1 VKYIHLRYSF
11 LNLWNSFAIV
21 SIWKYKEE
29 IMDFRYFEWDERFAN
44 NKGRSPFD
52 TLWDLFQQLLTI
64 ASGDVSQALQWLTE
78 LDKEYDITDQ
88 FDEGYSLGDF
98 IEELQDRGYI
108 QKDQDG
114 DALIMTK
121 KSERSL
127 RKRSLEEIFKNLDKG
142 GVGSH
147 KTPHT
152 GKGMERQPETRKW
165 NPGDDIGQIDSVGT
179 MLNMLNHSSIDAFNL
194 QEDDLEVYEKDH
206 YTSVATVLLIDLSH
220 SMILYGEDRITPA
233 KKVAMALSELIMNNY
248 AKDSLDIVAFGNEAW
263 QISVDDLPYLKVG
276 PYHTNTKQGLEMA
289 RHILQRKKYANKQ
302 IFMITDGKP
311 SCMIENGKFYKNS
324 FGLDRKIVNKVL
336 DEAVKCR
343 RDQITITTFMIAQ
356 DPYLQ
361 SFVREMTEANK
372 GKAYF
377 ASLDDL
383 GGYIF
388 EDYIRNR
395 KKNVK

>member
-1 VKYIHLRYSF
+1 
-11 LNLWNSFAIV
+11 
-21 SIWKYKEE
+21 
-29 IMDFRYFEWDERFAN
+29 MDFKYFEWDERFARN
-44 NKGRSPFD
+44 SKKAPFD

-64 ASGDVSQALQWLTE
+64 GSGDVSQALKWLTE
-78 LDKEYDITDQ
+78 LDNEYDITNQ
-88 FDEGYSLGDF
+88 FEDDYSLSDF
-98 IEELQDRGYI
+98 IEELRERGYI
-108 QKDQDG
+108 QKDGQG
-114 DALIMTK
+114 TGLIMTRK
-121 KSERSL
+121 TERSL
-127 RKRSLEEIFKNLDKG
+127 RKKSLEEIFKHLEKG
-142 GVGSH
+142 GMGGH
-147 KTPHT
+147 KTPYS
-152 GKGMERQPETRKW
+152 GKGLERQPETRKW
-165 NPGDDIGQIDSVGT
+165 NQGDDIGQIDSVST

-194 QEDDLEVYEKDH
+194 QEDDLEVYETDH
-206 YTSVATVLLIDLSH
+206 YSSVATVLLIDLSH

-248 AKDSLDIVAFGNEAW
+248 ANDSLDIVAFGNEAW

-276 PYHTNTKQGLEMA
+276 PYHTNTKQGLELA
-289 RHILQRKKYANKQ
+289 RHLLQRKKYANKQ

-311 SCMIENGKFYKNS
+311 SCMIENGKLYKNS

-377 ASLDDL
+377 ASLDNL

-388 EDYIRNR
+388 EDYIQNR

>member
-1 VKYIHLRYSF
+1 
-11 LNLWNSFAIV
+11 
-21 SIWKYKEE
+21 
-29 IMDFRYFEWDERFAN
+29 MDFRYFEWDERYN
-44 NKGRSPFD
+44 PKKGKSSFD
-52 TLWDLFQQLLTI
+52 SLWDLFQQLLTI
-64 ASGDVSQALQWLTE
+64 ASGDVSQALKWLAE
-78 LDKEYDITDQ
+78 LDKQYKITDQ
-88 FDEGYSLGDF
+88 FEDDYGLGDF
-98 IEELQDRGYI
+98 IQEMMDRGYLENN
-108 QKDQDG
+108 DD
-114 DALIMTK
+114 
-121 KSERSL
+121 KSQVVITRKTERSL
-127 RKRSLEEIFKNLDKG
+127 RQKSLEDVFKSLDKG
-142 GVGSH
+142 GFGDH
-147 KTPHT
+147 KTQHT
-152 GKGMERQPETRKW
+152 GRGLERQPETRRW
-165 NPGDDIGQIDSVGT
+165 NKNDDIGQIDTVKT
-179 MLNMLNHSSIDAFNL
+179 MLNMFQHSTLDILNLH
-194 QEDDLEVYEKDH
+194 EDDLEVYESDH

-263 QISVDDLPYLKVG
+263 QIAVEDLPYLKVG
-276 PYHTNTKQGLEMA
+276 PYHTNTKQGLEVA
-289 RHILQRKKYANKQ
+289 RHILQRRKYANKQ

-311 SCMIENGKFYKNS
+311 SCMMENGRLYKNS

-343 RDQITITTFMIAQ
+343 RDKINITTFMIAS

-395 KKNVK
+395 RKNVK

>member
-1 VKYIHLRYSF
+1 MH
-11 LNLWNSFAIV
+11 
-21 SIWKYKEE
+21 
-29 IMDFRYFEWDERFAN
+29 FRYFEWDERFA
-44 NKGRSPFD
+44 KQQGKSPFD

-64 ASGDVSQALQWLTE
+64 SSGDVSKALKWLTD
-78 LDKEYDITDQ
+78 LDDEHSITDQ
-88 FDEGYSLGDF
+88 FEDGYGLSDF
-98 IEELQDRGYI
+98 IDELYDRGYI
-108 QKDQDG
+108 DQD
-114 DALIMTK
+114 DQSHSFIITK
-121 KSERSL
+121 KTERSL
-127 RKRSLEEIFKNLDKG
+127 RKRSLEEIFRNLEKG
-142 GVGSH
+142 GIGGH
-147 KTPHT
+147 KSPHT
-152 GKGMERQPETRKW
+152 GKGIERQPETRKW
-165 NPGDDIGQIDSVGT
+165 THGNDIGQLNSVNT
-179 MLNMLNHSSIDAFNL
+179 MLNMLNHSSIDTFDL
-194 QEDDLEVYEKDH
+194 QEDDLEVYETDH

-276 PYHTNTKQGLEMA
+276 PYHTNTKQALELA

-311 SCMIENGKFYKNS
+311 SCMIENGQFYKNS

-343 RDQITITTFMIAQ
+343 RDQITITTFMIAR

-361 SFVREMTEANK
+361 SFVRELTEANK

-377 ASLDDL
+377 ASLGNL

-395 KKNVK
+395 KRNVK

>member
-1 VKYIHLRYSF
+1 MK
-11 LNLWNSFAIV
+11 
-21 SIWKYKEE
+21 
-29 IMDFRYFEWDERFAN
+29 FRYFEWDERFRPKNGKDA
-44 NKGRSPFD
+44 FD
-52 TLWDLFQQLLTI
+52 SLFDLFQQLLTI
-64 ASGDVSQALQWLTE
+64 SSGDVDQALQWLTE
-78 LDKEYDITDQ
+78 LDKEYNITDQ
-88 FDEGYSLGDF
+88 FEDGYSVAEFL
-98 IEELQDRGYI
+98 EELRERGYVDDSP
-108 QKDQDG
+108 KSDQ
-114 DALIMTK
+114 LVMTK
-121 KSERSL
+121 KTERSL
-127 RKRSLEEIFKNLDKG
+127 RQKSLEEIFKNLDKG
-142 GVGSH
+142 GVGGH
-147 KTPHT
+147 KTSHS
-152 GKGMERQPETRKW
+152 GKGLERQPETRRWSK
-165 NPGDDIGQIDSVGT
+165 NDDIGQIDSTAT
-179 MLNMLNHSSIDAFNL
+179 MLNMLRHSSLDQFDL
-194 QEDDLEVYEKDH
+194 QEDDLQVYENDH

-263 QISVDDLPYLKVG
+263 QISVEDLPYLKVG
-276 PYHTNTKQGLEMA
+276 PYHTNTKQGLEVA
-289 RHILQRKKYANKQ
+289 RHILQRRKYANKQ

-311 SCMIENGKFYKNS
+311 SCMFENGKLYKNS

-343 RDQITITTFMIAQ
+343 RDQISITTFMIAS

-395 KKNVK
+395 RRNVR

>member
-1 VKYIHLRYSF
+1 MELK
-11 LNLWNSFAIV
+11 WQ
-21 SIWKYKEE
+21 WKYLIKKRKD
-29 IMDFRYFEWDERFAN
+29 MHFKYFEWDERYAN
-44 NKGRSPFD
+44 QGGKSPFD

-64 ASGDVSQALQWLTE
+64 SSGDVKQALKWLTE
-78 LDKEYDITDQ
+78 LDKEYNITDQ
-88 FDEGYSLGDF
+88 FEDGYSLGDF
-98 IEELQDRGYI
+98 IEEMQDRGYI
-108 QKDQDG
+108 ENKGQGQGFK
-114 DALIMTK
+114 MTR

-127 RKRSLEEIFKNLDKG
+127 RKRSLEEVFKNLEKG
-142 GVGSH
+142 GIGGH
-147 KTPHT
+147 KSPHT
-152 GKGMERQPETRKW
+152 GKGLERQPETRKW
-165 NPGDDIGQIDSVGT
+165 TQGDDIGQIDSVGT

-194 QEDDLEVYEKDH
+194 KEDDLEVYETDH
-206 YTSVATVLLIDLSH
+206 FTSVATVLLIDLSH

-233 KKVAMALSELIMNNY
+233 KKVAMALSELIMTNY
-248 AKDSLDIVAFGNEAW
+248 AKDSLDIVAFGNKAW

-276 PYHTNTKQGLEMA
+276 PYHTNTKQGLEVA

-311 SCMIENGKFYKNS
+311 SCMVENGKFYKNS

-388 EDYIRNR
+388 EDYIQNR